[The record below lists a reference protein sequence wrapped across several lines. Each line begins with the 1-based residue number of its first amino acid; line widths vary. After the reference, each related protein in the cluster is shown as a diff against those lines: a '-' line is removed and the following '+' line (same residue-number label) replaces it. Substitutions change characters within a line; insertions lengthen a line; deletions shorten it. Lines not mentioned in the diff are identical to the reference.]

1 MTFSPATVGL
11 DGGSND
17 LVLRR
22 FGETA
27 EFARAVPRPLL
38 PLANNKY
45 LKDEIMKTGPTY
57 RFLLLV
63 VVILAL
69 VTFGPALS
77 AQTTQSAAA
86 KPDSPTPSGDGW
98 HVDVVPYIWFAG
110 IQGSTGING
119 HNASIDAT
127 PGEVLDY
134 LNLGFMGTVEARYNR
149 FLLPMDFMW
158 VKLTDKKAFSFDEGA
173 TNAKVE
179 FKQTV
184 FTPAVGYRLVDTPK
198 FIVDSR
204 FGIRYWHLDSS
215 LNITGP
221 EVNTGVNGTANWVD
235 AVAGGKI
242 QAALGRKVF
251 IAVFGDAGGGQA
263 RSDWEAGGLL
273 GMRIAKKWTIQ
284 GGYRYLSVNYRPQST
299 FVYDVNQSGIILGA
313 TWSVK

>member
-1 MTFSPATVGL
+1 
-11 DGGSND
+11 
-17 LVLRR
+17 
-22 FGETA
+22 
-27 EFARAVPRPLL
+27 
-38 PLANNKY
+38 
-45 LKDEIMKTGPTY
+45 MKTG
-57 RFLLLV
+57 RILRSSAVL

-69 VTFGPALS
+69 ITLGPALS
-77 AQTTQSAAA
+77 AQTTQTAAT
-86 KPDSPTPSGDGW
+86 KPDSPTPAADGW
-98 HVDVVPYIWFAG
+98 HVDIVPYLWFAG
-110 IQGSTGING
+110 IHGSTGING
-119 HNASIDAT
+119 HSASVDAT

-134 LNLGFMGTVEARYNR
+134 LNLGFMASAEARYNR

-158 VKLTDKKAFSFDEGA
+158 VKLTDKKALSFDEGA
-173 TNAKVE
+173 TNAKAE

-184 FTPAVGYRLVDTPK
+184 FTPGVGYRLVDTPK

-242 QAALGRKVF
+242 QAGLGRKAF

-263 RSDWEAGGLL
+263 RSDWEVGGLL

-284 GGYRYLSVNYRPQST
+284 AGYRYLSVNYRPQST
-299 FVYDVNQSGIILGA
+299 FVYDVDQSGILIGA